1 VRGDPLAL
9 QPKCH
14 AKAQKAQR
22 RKCYALLIVVKG
34 ALTVSQLEIPLSVEW
49 VKRMILILRGK
60 IAMHDADLVDLYE
73 VKTDGFVKSPSA
85 ALRFT
90 FVVAA
95 YPVST
100 LHSSCFARLASGA
113 FYIAIQ
119 IMTFY
124 ESIKTKALNQALKRN
139 ERQFAPDIMFRLTK
153 EEKKNWSQIVP
164 GSKP

>member
-1 VRGDPLAL
+1 MRGDPLAL

-14 AKAQKAQR
+14 AKAQKAPR

-73 VKTDGFVKSPSA
+73 VKT
-85 ALRFT
+85 
-90 FVVAA
+90 
-95 YPVST
+95 
-100 LHSSCFARLASGA
+100 
-113 FYIAIQ
+113 
-119 IMTFY
+119 
-124 ESIKTKALNQALKRN
+124 KALNQALKRN
-139 ERQFAPDIMFRLTK
+139 ERQFPPDIMFRLTK